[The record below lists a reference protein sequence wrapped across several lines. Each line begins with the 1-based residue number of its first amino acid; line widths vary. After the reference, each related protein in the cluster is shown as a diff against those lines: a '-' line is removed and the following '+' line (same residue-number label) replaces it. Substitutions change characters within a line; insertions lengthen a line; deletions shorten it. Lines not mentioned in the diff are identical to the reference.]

1 MLKLSKLHEDK
12 RGEIYLITGD
22 LKEHEEITLF
32 TTRKGYARGGCIHNI
47 NDEYWTILEGS
58 VRYWVG
64 DKIKD
69 YSTGD
74 SLVIPKATPHY
85 FLSLTDSLVTEFGAT
100 PAEKKEKYEPFR
112 KIVDSINEEQK

>member
-47 NDEYWTILEGS
+47 NDEYCTI
-58 VRYWVG
+58 
-64 DKIKD
+64 
-69 YSTGD
+69 
-74 SLVIPKATPHY
+74 
-85 FLSLTDSLVTEFGAT
+85 
-100 PAEKKEKYEPFR
+100 
-112 KIVDSINEEQK
+112 